1 LPPQAES
8 AEFAGMETQERELM
22 PHPAG
27 EPPAVEVRAAIADTF
42 AGRIHIE
49 WAATA
54 PVTPFGQLPFFIDY
68 LKQAGLFDTWVAD
81 CPLSLTSPNAPSKRD
96 LLGTV
101 MLSVLAGHRRYAH
114 ITTLRCDPVNPPLLG
129 MRKVVSEDSVRR
141 GLAMIGEAKGLPW
154 LQSHLD
160 YCTTPLLGEPWVL
173 DMDSMVKTLYGHQ
186 EGAEVGYN
194 PHKPGRPS
202 HAYHT
207 YMLSSLRLVLRVDV
221 LPGDEYNV
229 ADATDGLWALL
240 DHLGPSRWPA
250 LLRGDKSWGIERVM
264 ARAEQTDLPYLF
276 RLRMTANVK
285 RSLERAMQQSD
296 WADAGQGWQ
305 GKETSLRLSGWS
317 RHRRIVLLR
326 RKLARDL
333 AITDHTNPTQLRL
346 GFAEVGPDQAVW
358 EYAALVTSLD
368 SEILTLGQLY
378 RDRADAEN
386 VFDELKNQWGWGGFT
401 TQDLTRCRL
410 LAAMVALIYNWWS
423 LFARLADPEHHRE
436 AITSRPLL
444 LSAIARRTRHAR
456 QVTLTISS
464 THGLR
469 DKARRA
475 YGRIAGFLAQ
485 LRENAE
491 QLNPLEKWYR
501 ILSEALRHFLHGR
514 QLQPPLRLQPG

>member
-1 LPPQAES
+1 
-8 AEFAGMETQERELM
+8 METQEQAIIT
-22 PHPAG
+22 HPAG
-27 EPPAVEVRAAIADTF
+27 EQPTVEIHSAIAYTF
-42 AGRIHIE
+42 AGRIHVE
-49 WAATA
+49 WDATA

-68 LKQAGLFDTWVAD
+68 LKQAGLFDAWVAD

-114 ITTLRCDPVNPPLLG
+114 ITTLRCDAVSPPLLG

-141 GLAMIGEAKGLPW
+141 GLATIGEAKGLPW
-154 LQSHLD
+154 LQAHLD

-173 DMDSMVKTLYGHQ
+173 DMDSTVKTLYGHQ
-186 EGAEVGYN
+186 EGAEIGYN

-221 LPGDEYNV
+221 VPGDQYNV
-229 ADATDGLWALL
+229 GHATDGLWALM
-240 DHLGPSRWPA
+240 DHLGPTRRPA
-250 LLRGDKSWGIERVM
+250 LLRGDKAWSIERVM
-264 ARAEQTDLPYLF
+264 ARAEQNDLPYLF

-285 RSLERAMQQSD
+285 RSLERAMQQAD
-296 WADAGQGWQ
+296 WSDAGQGWQ

-317 RHRRIVLLR
+317 RHRRIILLR

-333 AITDHTNPTQLRL
+333 AITDHTNARQLRL

-368 SEILTLGQLY
+368 SELLTLGQLY

-410 LAAMVALIYNWWS
+410 LAGTVALIYNWWS
-423 LFARLADPEHHRE
+423 LFARLADPAHHRE

-444 LSAIARRTRHAR
+444 LSAIAQRTRHAG

-475 YGRIAGFLAQ
+475 YVRIAGFLAE

-491 QLNPLEKWYR
+491 QLDPLEKWYR

>member
-1 LPPQAES
+1 MQAPDQNII
-8 AEFAGMETQERELM
+8 THLM
-22 PHPAG
+22 G
-27 EPPAVEVRAAIADTF
+27 EQPIVEARSAIADTF
-42 AGRIHIE
+42 AGRIHVE
-49 WAATA
+49 WDATA

-68 LKQAGLFDTWVAD
+68 LKQAGLFDAWVAD

-114 ITTLRCDPVNPPLLG
+114 ITVLRCDAVNPSLLG

-141 GLAMIGEAKGLPW
+141 GLAKIDPAKGLPW
-154 LQSHLD
+154 LQNHLD
-160 YCTTPLLGEPWVL
+160 YCTTPLLSEPWVL
-173 DMDSMVKTLYGHQ
+173 DMDSTVKTLYGHQ
-186 EGAEVGYN
+186 EGAEVGYH

-221 LPGDEYNV
+221 LPGDQYNV
-229 ADATDGLWALL
+229 AHATDGLWTLL
-240 DHLGPSRWPA
+240 DHLGPTCRPS

-264 ARAEQTDLPYLF
+264 ARAEQSDLAYLF

-317 RHRRIVLLR
+317 RQRRIILLR

-333 AITDHTNPTQLRL
+333 AITDIANAAQPRL
-346 GFAEVGPDQAVW
+346 GFAEVEPDKSVW

-386 VFDELKNQWGWGGFT
+386 GFDELKNQWGWGGFT

-423 LFARLADPEHHRE
+423 LFARLADPAHHRE
-436 AITSRPLL
+436 AITTRPLL
-444 LSAIARRTRHAR
+444 LSAIARKTHHAG
-456 QVTLTISS
+456 QVTLTVSS
-464 THGLR
+464 MHGAH

-475 YGRIAGFLAQ
+475 YVRIAGFLAE
-485 LRENAE
+485 LRKNAE
-491 QLNPLEKWYR
+491 QLDPLEKWYR
-501 ILSEALRHFLHGR
+501 ILSEALRHFLKGR
-514 QLQPPLRLQPG
+514 QLQPPLRLRPA